1 MIRDP
6 FDIHRKNLFQ
16 LTARRAAENI
26 RDTAAQIGTNALKMP
41 FSIPKNVPNFEDPHR
56 RLEDKAWSK
65 VSGRGGGGG
74 LLSDVQQRVNG
85 MFESDELPMYKDKPY
100 YHDRG
105 RHRRWYR
112 KKRAVGSLALVL
124 VILFHILGWLPWQ
137 SSRPKAAR
145 GKSAWG
151 FMGISKNEVVNW
163 DHRRAQVVEAFELS
177 WDAYERYAW
186 GMAAIVRRVKRVLT
200 NDSWKQATMNSTQ
213 SRSPENTWLPRAWA
227 GSSSTRSTQ

>member
-16 LTARRAAENI
+16 ITARRAAENI
-26 RDTAAQIGTNALKMP
+26 RDTAAQVGTNALKMP
-41 FSIPKNVPNFEDPHR
+41 FSIPNNVPNFQDPHR
-56 RLEDKAWSK
+56 RLEDRAWSK
-65 VSGRGGGGG
+65 VSGRGGG

-85 MFESDELPMYKDKPY
+85 IFESDELPMYKDKPY
-100 YHDRG
+100 YRDGG
-105 RHRRWYR
+105 RRRRWYR
-112 KKRAVGSLALVL
+112 KKRVVGSLALVL

-145 GKSAWG
+145 GKSAWS
-151 FMGISKNEVVNW
+151 FMGISKNEVVDW
-163 DHRRAQVVEAFELS
+163 DHRRTQVVEAFELS

-186 GMAAIVRRVKRVLT
+186 GMAAIVHHGNKMLT
-200 NDSWKQATMNSTQ
+200 NEFQNQATTNSTQ

-227 GSSSTRSTQ
+227 GSLSTPSTQ